1 MDDLRGGQRS
11 EGRSGGRGPTRLGG
25 LSSVVSNFF
34 AERGIY
40 LGRRSTKM
48 HVALYRASRGRL
60 GRRVPGWPETE
71 IALVDHRGAR
81 SGRLQTSPLMICRD
95 GEAIAVVAS
104 KAGQPSNPAWYHNL
118 LAHPDTTVQVGAER
132 RAVRA
137 RVAEGDERERLWARF
152 VASFPEY
159 ERYRVRAA
167 PRRIPVVV
175 LDPR

>member
-1 MDDLRGGQRS
+1 MDDRRGGQDA
-11 EGRSGGRGPTRLGG
+11 EGRSTGRGPTRLGR
-25 LSSVVSNFF
+25 LSSAVSNLF

-40 LGRRSTKM
+40 LGRRSTKV

-60 GRRVPGWPETE
+60 GRRVPGWPRTE

-81 SGRLQTSPLMICRD
+81 SGRRRTSPLMICRD

-104 KAGQPSNPAWYHNL
+104 KAGLPSNPAWYHNL

-132 RAVRA
+132 RPVRA

-152 VASFPEY
+152 VATFPEY

-175 LDPR
+175 LEPR